1 MRLHRFYVLQPLGE
15 EVVIDD
21 VSILKQWNKVF
32 RYKKG
37 DFVILFNPSVV
48 FIGLPWSY
56 DGARLSRT
64 GFHGA
69 QFRVWF
75 FARCNRAETGAQRV
89 GYGESRL
96 SPRGVFGQAPR
107 AYGLVVW
114 VGGESLNARLG
125 SEAVS
130 INVPHCRSPI
140 FGSLSQRK
148 NSVCFGNGSS
158 GRLLPTASRGS

>member
-1 MRLHRFYVLQPLGE
+1 MPCSSRGEVASIMVLFS
-15 EVVIDD
+15 EV
-21 VSILKQWNKVF
+21 F
-32 RYKKG
+32 

-148 NSVCFGNGSS
+148 TVERFTPSS
-158 GRLLPTASRGS
+158 CALEIATSKV